1 MSPFLSEESAAA
13 LAGLAA
19 AESAT
24 PTPPPLE
31 RLRGIR
37 DLFTAIERDPAT
49 LQAVRDALA
58 NDIDWGTIAS
68 TARLKPAAAKWR
80 WQGTDNEIAAR
91 QEAGRRRAARP
102 SNVPTDLPG
111 LSVSQAAKHLGLS
124 PQAIYLRI
132 SRGNLRSETVELADG
147 RRYKRVHLD

>member
-1 MSPFLSEESAAA
+1 MPPFLSEQSAAA
-13 LAGLAA
+13 LKRLAA

-24 PTPPPLE
+24 TPPPPLE

-37 DLFTAIERDPAT
+37 DLFAAVERDPAT
-49 LQAVRDALA
+49 LQAVRDAIA
-58 NDIDWGTIAS
+58 DGVPWETIAI
-68 TARLKPAAAKWR
+68 TAGLKPAAAKWR
-80 WQGTDNEIAAR
+80 WQGTDEEIAAR

-102 SNVPTDLPG
+102 SSVPTDLPG
-111 LSVSQAAKHLGLS
+111 LSVAQAATQLGLS

-132 SRGNLRSETVELADG
+132 SRGNLQSETVELPDG